1 MTTQKHSYQ
10 KAAFNALLLLGA
22 LLLITPAATTAQD
35 RNLRFEQLSLE
46 DGLSQ
51 SYVNTV
57 FQDSRGFM
65 WFGTEDGLNRYDGRS
80 FTIFK
85 HDTEDPSSLSHNFI
99 WDVLE
104 DRNGSLWVGTNGGGL
119 DRWDGNN
126 STFVHFKNNPA
137 NPQSLSHDRVRVL
150 FEDREGVLWIGTDG
164 GGLNQFDSATQT
176 FRRFSHDPS
185 NPDSLTNDRVRAIH
199 QDRDGILWIGTY
211 GGGLNKLDPKTL
223 AFVHH
228 RPEEGDAHPLCSAE
242 ITAIHETPD
251 GAIWAGTYGDGAYR
265 INRQTDEIDHFT
277 SDPDRPTSLTSNSV
291 HTIFQDSTATL
302 WFGTEDGLSEWRPET
317 GKFARYTHSATDPK
331 SLGANGIHSIFQD
344 RGGVLWIGTKG
355 GGLSKWNALT
365 GSFPHYRK
373 DASVSTSLSANQVS
387 SFYEDTDGM
396 LWIGTYGGGLN
407 RFDRQTGTYTHYS
420 HDPDDPSSLSDDRVM
435 SLMQDSHG
443 DLWAGTM
450 TGGLNRL
457 NRETG
462 LFTRFQNNPEDPKS
476 ITRDGIM
483 TIFEDSQGTLWI
495 GTFEGGLNRFD
506 RATESFT
513 HYVNDPAIPTSL
525 SGNRV
530 TKLYEDH
537 DGVLWVGTDG
547 GGLNRFD
554 RATGTFTHFRHDP
567 EDATS
572 LSSDVVFSMHEDRS
586 GALWIGTLNGGL
598 NRWDAEDRRVHR
610 GVFEHFTERD
620 GLPNDVIYGIVADH
634 QGNLWM
640 STNMG
645 LSKLN
650 LRTQIFKNYDVT
662 HGLQSNEF
670 NFGSYYR
677 NPDGELFFGGIN
689 GFNAF
694 YPSQILDNAHVPPVV
709 LTSIRKANREI
720 DLDRP
725 VWEAEEIEVSYRDHV
740 VSIEF
745 AALDYTAPEQNHYAY
760 MLEGFDDDWI
770 ELGTLQRATYT
781 NLPAGTYTF
790 RVRGSN
796 NDLVWSE
803 QGASLTVRAIPPPWK
818 TWWAYSLYMLAL
830 VAVVYAYVRAQ
841 TRKLEREEDY
851 SRRLENQV
859 QERTRELAKSNEDL
873 KLVNLKLQEAS
884 LTDSLTGL
892 RNRRYLMTHIQE
904 DLSLVERQYKFGVF
918 AEGSDRRLS
927 KDPDFLF
934 VMIDLDGLKELN
946 DLLGHSAGDLAI
958 VQMREIL
965 QNSSRDS
972 DTIIR
977 WGGDEFMVVGRGV
990 DRDHG
995 ETLAERIR
1003 SSVESHPFELGLD
1016 EPVHLTCS
1024 VGFAFYPFLSSQPTL
1039 LSGEQV
1045 IRIADRA
1052 LYLAKTS
1059 GRNAWVGIFSTDKTP
1074 DDANLPRTI
1083 NNDLEGL
1090 TSQGFV
1096 ELQTS
1101 IPDPAQLVWERA

>member
-1 MTTQKHSYQ
+1 
-10 KAAFNALLLLGA
+10 
-22 LLLITPAATTAQD
+22 
-35 RNLRFEQLSLE
+35 
-46 DGLSQ
+46 
-51 SYVNTV
+51 
-57 FQDSRGFM
+57 
-65 WFGTEDGLNRYDGRS
+65 
-80 FTIFK
+80 
-85 HDTEDPSSLSHNFI
+85 
-99 WDVLE
+99 
-104 DRNGSLWVGTNGGGL
+104 
-119 DRWDGNN
+119 
-126 STFVHFKNNPA
+126 
-137 NPQSLSHDRVRVL
+137 
-150 FEDREGVLWIGTDG
+150 
-164 GGLNQFDSATQT
+164 
-176 FRRFSHDPS
+176 
-185 NPDSLTNDRVRAIH
+185 
-199 QDRDGILWIGTY
+199 
-211 GGGLNKLDPKTL
+211 
-223 AFVHH
+223 
-228 RPEEGDAHPLCSAE
+228 
-242 ITAIHETPD
+242 
-251 GAIWAGTYGDGAYR
+251 
-265 INRQTDEIDHFT
+265 
-277 SDPDRPTSLTSNSV
+277 
-291 HTIFQDSTATL
+291 
-302 WFGTEDGLSEWRPET
+302 
-317 GKFARYTHSATDPK
+317 
-331 SLGANGIHSIFQD
+331 
-344 RGGVLWIGTKG
+344 
-355 GGLSKWNALT
+355 
-365 GSFPHYRK
+365 
-373 DASVSTSLSANQVS
+373 
-387 SFYEDTDGM
+387 
-396 LWIGTYGGGLN
+396 
-407 RFDRQTGTYTHYS
+407 
-420 HDPDDPSSLSDDRVM
+420 
-435 SLMQDSHG
+435 
-443 DLWAGTM
+443 
-450 TGGLNRL
+450 
-457 NRETG
+457 
-462 LFTRFQNNPEDPKS
+462 
-476 ITRDGIM
+476 
-483 TIFEDSQGTLWI
+483 
-495 GTFEGGLNRFD
+495 
-506 RATESFT
+506 
-513 HYVNDPAIPTSL
+513 
-525 SGNRV
+525 
-530 TKLYEDH
+530 
-537 DGVLWVGTDG
+537 
-547 GGLNRFD
+547 
-554 RATGTFTHFRHDP
+554 
-567 EDATS
+567 
-572 LSSDVVFSMHEDRS
+572 
-586 GALWIGTLNGGL
+586 
-598 NRWDAEDRRVHR
+598 
-610 GVFEHFTERD
+610 
-620 GLPNDVIYGIVADH
+620 
-634 QGNLWM
+634 
-640 STNMG
+640 
-645 LSKLN
+645 
-650 LRTQIFKNYDVT
+650 
-662 HGLQSNEF
+662 
-670 NFGSYYR
+670 
-677 NPDGELFFGGIN
+677 
-689 GFNAF
+689 
-694 YPSQILDNAHVPPVV
+694 
-709 LTSIRKANREI
+709 
-720 DLDRP
+720 
-725 VWEAEEIEVSYRDHV
+725 
-740 VSIEF
+740 
-745 AALDYTAPEQNHYAY
+745 